1 MIQIGIN
8 IAVKGAGTSAT
19 PPASAPVNTLIPSVS
34 GTDYVGDLLTTTDGT
49 WTGTPTSFSY
59 QWKRGATNI
68 GTNANTY
75 TLVIADANT
84 NITCVVTA
92 TNASGS
98 TPATSNIFLTLG
110 LFAPANINP
119 PTIDPFLVYSVGET
133 LVLQA
138 GSNTWDGNEVPVL
151 TYQWYNNN
159 GVISSATSD
168 TYLTVVQDQFLSVYV
183 EVTATNSQGASS
195 ISSNAVFIN

>member
-8 IAVKGAGTSAT
+8 IAVKGTEVSAT
-19 PPASAPVNTLIPSVS
+19 PPISPVNTLIPAVTGSN
-34 GTDYVGDLLTTTDGT
+34 YVGSLLTTTNGT

-98 TPATSNIFLTLG
+98 TPATSNIFSPLS
-110 LFAPANINP
+110 LFAPTNIDLPILDTTLNY
-119 PTIDPFLVYSVGET
+119 FVGDT
-133 LVLQA
+133 LVLQSN
-138 GSNTWDGNEVPVL
+138 SNTWDGNEVPVL
-151 TYQWYNNN
+151 TYQWYNDN
-159 GVISSATSD
+159 GAITNATSD
-168 TYLTVVQDQFLSVYV
+168 SYLTVVQDQFLYVYV
-183 EVTATNSQGASS
+183 EVTATNSQGASL